1 MCGIT
6 GWIDW
11 EQDLSQQQA
20 VLEQMACTL
29 KERGP
34 DSEGYWLSPHA
45 ALAHRRLIVI
55 DPVGGKQPMLFT
67 QGEQTYA
74 LTYNGELYNFREL
87 REELRTRD
95 HVFRTHSDT
104 EVLLHA
110 YVEWGE
116 ECVNHFN
123 GIFAFAIWDEAR
135 QRLFIARDHLGVKP
149 LFYAQVGSAVV
160 FGSEIKALLAHPLV
174 EPVLDDEGMKAI
186 FVSLFMSGGGIFRD
200 IHELR
205 PAHCATFTRER
216 THIRPYWQLVSRPH
230 TDDLET
236 TAEYIRSLLKDT
248 VKRQLIADVPVVT
261 LLSGGLDSSGVTSLA
276 AREFQSEHK
285 VLDTYA
291 INYANSEEHFEG
303 NAIRPSIDRPYVEQV
318 ARYLPTN
325 HHDVVVSTDEL
336 IENLLVPM
344 RAHDRPKMG
353 QIETSLYLLFKV
365 IKQNATVAL
374 SGESAD
380 EVFGGYPWF
389 HQEHV
394 LNTPTFPW
402 IAARM
407 NPRGDNQ
414 FMNMGT
420 PFLSPA
426 LAQELQPREHM
437 QRLYQEALAE
447 VPRLEGESPR
457 DARIR
462 EIFYLNMTR
471 FLLLLL
477 DRKDRMSMATGLE
490 VRVPF
495 CDHRL
500 VQYVW
505 NIPWEMKTVDN
516 IEKGI
521 LRRAFSGLL
530 PEEVR
535 MRRKSA
541 YPTSFDPAYTQA
553 VRRWTLEILNNANAP
568 VNAFVNGAFIR
579 QLAEH
584 PDEEMRGENAYFLF
598 DYLIQANAWLQ
609 EYHVITP

>member
-11 EQDLSQQQA
+11 EQDLSEQQA
-20 VLEQMACTL
+20 VLKEMAWTL

-34 DSEGYWLSPHA
+34 DGEGYWLSPRA

-74 LTYNGELYNFREL
+74 LTYNGEIYNFREL
-87 REELRTRD
+87 REELRTRS

-110 YVEWGE
+110 YAEWGE
-116 ECVNHFN
+116 DCVNHLN

-135 QRLFIARDHLGVKP
+135 QRLFLARDHMGVKP
-149 LFYAQVGSAVV
+149 LFYAQVGSTVV
-160 FGSEIKALLAHPLV
+160 FGSEMKALLAHPLI
-174 EPVLDDEGMKAI
+174 EPILDDEGMKTI
-186 FVSLFMSGGGIFRD
+186 FVSIFLAGGSIFRD
-200 IHELR
+200 IQELR
-205 PAHCATFTRER
+205 PGHCATFTHER
-216 THIRPYWQLVSRPH
+216 THVRQYWQLVSRPH

-236 TAEYIRSLLKDT
+236 TAEHIRSLLIDT

-276 AREFQSEHK
+276 AHESQQKHQM
-285 VLDTYA
+285 LNTYA
-291 INYANSEEHFEG
+291 INYVNSDEHFEG
-303 NAIRPSIDRPYVEQV
+303 NAFRPSIDRPYAEQV

-325 HHDVVVSTDEL
+325 HHNVMVSTEEL
-336 IENLLVPM
+336 INNLLVPM
-344 RAHDRPKMG
+344 RAHDRPTMG
-353 QIETSLYLLFKV
+353 QMETSLYLLFKA

-389 HQEHV
+389 HQDHV
-394 LNTPTFPW
+394 LKTPTFPW

-407 NPRGDNQ
+407 NPGSDTPLMQ
-414 FMNMGT
+414 TGT
-420 PFLSPA
+420 PFVSPA
-426 LAQELQPREHM
+426 LVQEFHPREHI
-437 QRLYQEALAE
+437 QQLYQEALAE

-462 EIFYLNMTR
+462 EIFYLNITR

-495 CDHRL
+495 CDYRL

-505 NIPWEMKTVDN
+505 NIPWEMKAVDH

-521 LRRAFSGLL
+521 LRRAFRGLL

-541 YPTSFDPAYTQA
+541 YPISLDPAYTQA
-553 VRRWTLEILNNANAP
+553 VRRWTLDILNNPNAP
-568 VNAFVNGAFIR
+568 VNSFVNGAFIR

-584 PDEEMRGENAYFLF
+584 PDERRRGENAYFLF
-598 DYLIQANAWLQ
+598 DYLIQTNAWLQ
-609 EYHVITP
+609 EYHVVTP